1 MLGRICL
8 SGKLAEVSPEVYKI
22 VKRGVQFYDGLK
34 EIIRDGETTLIDTD
48 EIKSLRH
55 PEGVIRLARR
65 SADGE
70 AVACYAMAYGGGNR
84 TAQFEVEGFEIVSY
98 YGNAACGL
106 QNGRFCVE
114 LGEKPLSACV
124 AVLRK
129 KRA

>member
-1 MLGRICL
+1 MGVPKTIDND
-8 SGKLAEVSPEVYKI
+8 LAVTDHTPGFGSAAKYIAATV
-22 VKRGVQFYDGLK
+22 K